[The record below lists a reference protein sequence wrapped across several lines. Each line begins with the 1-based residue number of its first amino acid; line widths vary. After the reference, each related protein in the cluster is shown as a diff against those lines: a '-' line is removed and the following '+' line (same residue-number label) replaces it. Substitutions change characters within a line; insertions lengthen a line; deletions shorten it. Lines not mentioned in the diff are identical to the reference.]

1 MSAAVVNREAM
12 DERAERLGTLNGM
25 RLVLVDALNTAATP
39 TRATLHVQFH
49 NANHLAAVV
58 AAANAAG
65 TGAAFTR
72 ATFPVTGGRRIRAG
86 TAAGQVQV
94 SGVAAGPQAD
104 TLALTLSPI
113 GDYSTYTL
121 EFRHAGA
128 DPVFGEIA
136 FRFRPGCFTNDC
148 APLRQAQPAE
158 SAPAIDYLAR
168 DFDSFRHTM
177 IVAMQQ
183 RVPGWR
189 PSSEADL
196 DQTLLELVAA
206 AGDELADYQDRVM
219 NEAYLGTARK
229 RVSLARHA
237 RLVDYHVHQ
246 GSQASTWL
254 ALEVGGAGTAVLPP
268 GISAW
273 TGGSPAPAGAQ
284 TFLTRAPAVV
294 HPLLNRARLHTWSG
308 AFPALPAGA
317 TRADLRLSDTT
328 QAAVEAVR
336 DLVRTG
342 AASGGHAARVTHLV
356 IQQWLN
362 PATGLVA
369 GRDITKRQLLELL
382 PGNDGAEAVRDPV
395 ENVWLLRVRWREQD
409 ALRFAYCATVECAT
423 RVGDVSLVHG
433 NLVHAYHG
441 APRTVRFVPPGT
453 APLGVDDFVYED
465 AAPWGT
471 LCRLPDRWIAHR
483 QTAPG
488 GELPPQSSLSPF
500 RRRTPAALQPEC
512 VWDEGPAV
520 AVHLATGDEDTWEE
534 RISLVHSEDGAEEGD
549 HFAVE
554 TDEEGMSVLRFG
566 NGTNG
571 RRLPAGASV
580 RLCYQ
585 VGYGP
590 DGNVG
595 ADTVTSVAPA
605 LAPIPLTGARVWN
618 PFDVTDGVA
627 PEPVAEV
634 IRRAPEAYRFR
645 QLRAVTLADYVR
657 RAQEV
662 EGVSRAAAAYAWT
675 GSWRTVRVTVDP
687 EGGTELDDALR
698 AAVSTPLEAVRLIG
712 EDLELRAPDFVPLEI
727 VVTACVHPDY
737 WVEDVRFILLE
748 ELSSGWTS
756 DGRMGFFHPDRWTF
770 GQPLRASQL
779 LGVVQ
784 AVPGIDHVDAVRM
797 RRWRTEAAPAT
808 EIVNLRPHEILLVRG
823 DPDRME
829 DGFVTLDL
837 KGGRR

>member
-1 MSAAVVNREAM
+1 MASAVVNREAM

-25 RLVLVDALNTAATP
+25 RLVLVEALDPAASP
-39 TRATLHVQFH
+39 SEATLHVQFH
-49 NANHLAAVV
+49 NDNHLAGIVTD
-58 AAANAAG
+58 ANAAG
-65 TGAAFTR
+65 TGAAFIR

-86 TAAGQVQV
+86 TAAGQVHV
-94 SGVAAGPQAD
+94 SAVAAGPQAD
-104 TLALTLSPI
+104 TLVLTVSPI

-121 EFRHAGA
+121 EFRHADA
-128 DPVFGEIA
+128 DPVFGEIP

-148 APLRQAQPAE
+148 APIREARPAE
-158 SAPAIDYLAR
+158 TGPAIDYLAR
-168 DFDSFRHTM
+168 DFDSFRHTL

-189 PSSEADL
+189 PTSEADL
-196 DQTLLELVAA
+196 DQTLLELLAA

-254 ALEVGGAGTAVLPP
+254 AMEVGGAGAAVIPP
-268 GISAW
+268 GLRAW
-273 TGGSPAPAGAQ
+273 TGDDPNAPGAQ
-284 TFLTRAPAVV
+284 TFLTRAAAAV

-317 TRADLRLSDTT
+317 TQADVLLANTT
-328 QAAVEAVR
+328 QAVVESIR
-336 DLVRTG
+336 DLVRAGTTM
-342 AASGGHAARVTHLV
+342 GGFTARVTHLV

-369 GRDITKRQLLELL
+369 GRDITRRQVLRLL
-382 PGNDGAEAVRDPV
+382 PGNEGAEAVFDPV
-395 ENVWLLRVRWREQD
+395 ENVWVLRVRWREQD
-409 ALRFAYCATVECAT
+409 ALRFPYCATVECPT
-423 RVGDVSLVHG
+423 TLVGDVSLVHG
-433 NLVHAYHG
+433 NLVRAYHG

-453 APLGVDDFVYED
+453 AAPGSAHLEYED

-471 LCRLPDRWIAHR
+471 LCRLPDRWIAYR
-483 QTAPG
+483 RTAPG
-488 GELPPQSSLSPF
+488 GELPPVTSISPV
-500 RRRTPAALQPEC
+500 TGPPLGQTCLWHVE
-512 VWDEGPAV
+512 VPAV
-520 AVHLATGDEDTWEE
+520 TVDPPGNPEERWEE
-534 RISLVHSEDGAEEGD
+534 RISLVHSEDSAEEGD

-571 RRLPAGASV
+571 RKLPAGAAV

-595 ADTVTSVAPA
+595 ADSVTHVDPAP
-605 LAPIPLTGARVWN
+605 APIPLTGARVWN
-618 PFDVTDGVA
+618 PFDVTDGAA
-627 PEPVAEV
+627 PEPAAEV
-634 IRRAPEAYRFR
+634 IRRAPEAYRYR

-657 RAQEV
+657 RAEEV
-662 EGVSRAAAAYAWT
+662 AGVSRAAAAYAWT

-687 EGGTELDDALR
+687 QGSTELGATLR
-698 AAVSTPLEAVRLIG
+698 GAVSVHLEAVRLIG
-712 EDLELRAPDFVPLEI
+712 EDLEIRAPDFVPLEVT
-727 VVTACVHPDY
+727 VVACVHPDY
-737 WVEDVRFILLE
+737 WVEDVRFEVLE
-748 ELSSGWTS
+748 ALSSGWTQ

-770 GQPLRASQL
+770 GQALRASQVI
-779 LGVVQ
+779 GIVQ
-784 AVPGIDHVDAVRM
+784 GVPGIDHVDGVRM
-797 RRWRTEAAPAT
+797 RRWRNAAAPVT
-808 EIVNLRPHEILLVRG
+808 EIVQLRPNEIVLVRG

-837 KGGRR
+837 RGGRR